1 MTSGDP
7 NEGHVKTV
15 ALSLGERESHEMV
28 LTGESRA
35 ETQGHRVPAAAMRQV
50 HKGSRM
56 QVVGP
61 MRRTFQAGRGDR
73 GSQRW

>member
-35 ETQGHRVPAAAMRQV
+35 ETQGHRVPAAAMSGPATSPV
-50 HKGSRM
+50 MAGDTGSEKAR
-56 QVVGP
+56 
-61 MRRTFQAGRGDR
+61 
-73 GSQRW
+73 